1 MKKQICILLLGLMV
15 AMCGCQKNE
24 EREIS
29 YETAALVTDDTKQI
43 FCEDTRFEEE
53 KHEEDYQNKNAA
65 KEKQGSFLDA
75 SDELT
80 YQETEKI
87 FYTGCPVDLY
97 KGKTD
102 SQVKYCYFSDTNTL
116 YQYYNENG
124 LDIGIAA
131 DAAEEDVYSALE
143 ELLAEKL
150 LPEGV
155 EINQL
160 RRMVRTWMFTNT
172 VEDGIPTLT
181 SDMMDGYI
189 LPEENQEAEYVICYA
204 YPVGDIDSYESYV
217 FNLTVDH
224 ALIQYRA
231 PRPEIFNLSDDAI
244 AKAKVQESVESF
256 CKESFAEGTKAKQ
269 TNGQFWY
276 RDSDGKLKVLTIM
289 EIEYKREENIRG
301 EIIELITS
309 LE

>member
-1 MKKQICILLLGLMV
+1 MKKQICILLLGFLI
-15 AMCGCQKNE
+15 ALCGCQKNAE
-24 EREIS
+24 KETS
-29 YETAALVTDDTKQI
+29 YETSAVATDGTEQLFSGDAK
-43 FCEDTRFEEE
+43 FKEE
-53 KHEEDYQNKNAA
+53 KYGEAYQNKNAA

-160 RRMVRTWMFTNT
+160 RRTVRTRTFTNT
-172 VEDGIPTLT
+172 VENGIPTLT
-181 SDMMDGYI
+181 SDSVDGYI
-189 LPEENQEAEYVICYA
+189 LPGENQETEYVIWYA
-204 YPVGDIDSYESYV
+204 YPVGDIDSYENY
-217 FNLTVDH
+217 FFTLTEEH
-224 ALIQYRA
+224 ALIMYSA

-244 AKAKVQESVESF
+244 AKEKVQESVESF